1 MNILTT
7 GFLAAMA
14 LGLATAASAQGV
26 YGDPDGCR
34 RNSGAGALGDE
45 LTILDSQGIQFF
57 ESGCSLKNKVPIGAR
72 ERYFMTC
79 NGEGETWSSAYDVEP
94 LQGRDGYVL
103 WNIETP
109 EYRTEVLRCR

>member
-1 MNILTT
+1 MKIVTT

-14 LGLATAASAQGV
+14 LSLATAASAQAV

-34 RNSGAGALGDE
+34 RHSGAGALGDD
-45 LTILDSQGIQFF
+45 LTILDSEGIQFF
-57 ESGCSLKNKVPIGAR
+57 ESGCALDSKVSMGAA
-72 ERYFMTC
+72 ERYYMTC
-79 NGEGETWSSAYDVEP
+79 NGEGETWSSTYDVQR

-109 EYRTEVLRCR
+109 DYRTEVMRCQ